1 MPESAGVP
9 SAPTVCATRPGPPSV
24 PPRREPEFGIFFR
37 LNDTEADPVRQY
49 HDGLDLIVHAEA
61 LGLGC
66 AWITS
71 HHFRSD
77 KGTVASP
84 LVFLA
89 AASQRTSR
97 IRLGAGVVVLT
108 LENPIRVAED
118 AVITDALSHGRLQLG
133 LGSGLEDWAFGP
145 FGVNWDD
152 RLRVYADKTA
162 RLRSILDGDDL
173 GGGRRLHPPAGDLRR
188 RLWRVASDPGH
199 AEEIGRAGDNLLL
212 RSSKALTYEGNLV
225 RHSEAIDAF
234 RGHAGPRQRIAATRT
249 VIVAET
255 TAAARALA
263 GQAAIDLHRRNGN
276 GDPWYGDPDLVRDR
290 LLDDP
295 ELHLVDEVLLQ
306 VAPAKL
312 TLAQWKSS
320 LALTVS
326 DVLDPISK
334 EGRAYAGVS

>member
-1 MPESAGVP
+1 MNASLD
-9 SAPTVCATRPGPPSV
+9 
-24 PPRREPEFGIFFR
+24 FGIFFR

-49 HDGLDLIVHAEA
+49 HDGLDLIVYAED
-61 LGLGC
+61 LGLST

-89 AASQRTSR
+89 AAGQRTSR

-118 AVITDALSHGRLQLG
+118 AVIADSLSGGRLQLG

-145 FGVNWDD
+145 FGVDWDS
-152 RLRVYADKTA
+152 RLQVYADKVAT
-162 RLRSILDGDDL
+162 LRAVLDGDDL
-173 GGGRRLHPPAGDLRR
+173 GGGRRLYPPAGDLRQ
-188 RLWRVASDPGH
+188 RLWRVASDPKH
-199 AEEIGRAGDNLLL
+199 AAEIGAIGDNLLL
-212 RSSKALTYEGNLV
+212 RSSKTLSYEGNLR
-225 RHSEAIDAF
+225 RHSEAIDGF
-234 RGHAGPRQRIAATRT
+234 REHAGAHQRIAASRT

-255 TAAARALA
+255 TQQARALA
-263 GQAAIDLHRRNGN
+263 GERAIAAHRAHGN
-276 GDPWYGDPDLVRDR
+276 GDAWYGDPDLVRTALR
-290 LLDDP
+290 NDP
-295 ELHLVDEVLLQ
+295 EIDLVDEVLLQ

-312 TLAQWKSS
+312 TLKQWKSS

-326 DVLDPISK
+326 EVLEPLQEVAHAASI
-334 EGRAYAGVS
+334 

>member
-1 MPESAGVP
+1 MPNSRHSSPPAQ
-9 SAPTVCATRPGPPSV
+9 SQRTV
-24 PPRREPEFGIFFR
+24 PEFGIFFR

-49 HDGLDLIVHAEA
+49 HDGLDLISYAEE
-61 LGLGC
+61 LGLST

-77 KGTVASP
+77 KGTIASP

-97 IRLGAGVVVLT
+97 IKLGAGVVVIT

-118 AVITDALSHGRLQLG
+118 AVIADALSNGRLQLG

-145 FGVNWDD
+145 FGVDWDD
-152 RLRVYADKTA
+152 RLRVYAHKVA
-162 RLRSILDGDDL
+162 RLRSVLNGDDL
-173 GGGRRLHPPAGDLRR
+173 GGGRTLYPPAGNLRQ
-188 RLWRVASDPGH
+188 RLWRVASDPAH
-199 AEEIGRAGDNLLL
+199 AEEIGRVGDNLLL
-212 RSSKALTYEGNLV
+212 RSSKALTFEGNLA

-234 RGHAGPRQRIAATRT
+234 RSHAGPHQRIAASRT

-255 TAAARALA
+255 VAKARELA
-263 GQAAIDLHRRNGN
+263 GQHAIDLHLKHGN
-276 GDPWYGDPDLVRDR
+276 GEPWYGDPELVRDR
-290 LLDDP
+290 LRHDP
-295 ELHLVDEVLLQ
+295 ELDHVDEVLLQ

-312 TLAQWKSS
+312 TLAQWKAS

-326 DVLDPISK
+326 EVLEPVRK
-334 EGRAYAGVS
+334 EGREYARIS

>member
-1 MPESAGVP
+1 VP
-9 SAPTVCATRPGPPSV
+9 D
-24 PPRREPEFGIFFR
+24 FGIFFR
-37 LNDTEADPVRQY
+37 LNDTEADPIRQY
-49 HDGLDLIVHAEA
+49 HDGLDLIVHAER
-61 LGLGC
+61 LGLST

-77 KGTVASP
+77 KGTIAAP

-97 IRLGAGVVVLT
+97 IRLGAGVVVIT

-118 AVITDALSHGRLQLG
+118 AVIADALSHGRLQLG

-145 FGVNWDD
+145 FGVAWSD
-152 RLRVYADKTA
+152 RLRVYAEKTA
-162 RLRSILDGDDL
+162 TLRSVLDGDDL
-173 GGGRRLHPPAGDLRR
+173 GGGRRLYPPAGRLRQ
-188 RLWRVASDPGH
+188 RLWRVASDPVH

-234 RGHAGPRQRIAATRT
+234 RANAGPQQRIAASRT

-255 TAAARALA
+255 TAAARELA
-263 GQAAIDLHRRNGN
+263 GQQAIDLHHHNGN
-276 GDPWYGDPDLVRDR
+276 GEPWYGDPNLVCDR
-290 LLDDP
+290 LLADP

-312 TLAQWKSS
+312 TLAQWKAS
-320 LALTVS
+320 LDLTVTE
-326 DVLDPISK
+326 VLDPVRR
-334 EGRAYAGVS
+334 EGVAYARVS